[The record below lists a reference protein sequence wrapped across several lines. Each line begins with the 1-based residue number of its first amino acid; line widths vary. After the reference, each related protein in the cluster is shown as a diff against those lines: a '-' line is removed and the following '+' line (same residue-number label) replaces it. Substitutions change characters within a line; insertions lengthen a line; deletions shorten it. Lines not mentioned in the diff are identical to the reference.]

1 MNIREFLKQ
10 HGYEFSIYFTAGA
23 MILGAYLI
31 IAKLMPI
38 IMSCRVILD

>member
-1 MNIREFLKQ
+1 MNMKSFLKE
-10 HGYEFSIYFTAGA
+10 HGHEFSIYFTAGA

-38 IMSCRVILD
+38 ILSCRVVLD